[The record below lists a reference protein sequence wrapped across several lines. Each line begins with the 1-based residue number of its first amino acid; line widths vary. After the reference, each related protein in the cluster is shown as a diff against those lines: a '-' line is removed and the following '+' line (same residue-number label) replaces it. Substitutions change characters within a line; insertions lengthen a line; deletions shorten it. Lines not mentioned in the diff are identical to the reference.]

1 MLLVSRPVRTQ
12 DDNVKAG
19 VAWMLLTTLFFL
31 SLDAVAKHLVSSYP
45 VIQVVWGRFLFH
57 LILAA
62 MILGSRFG
70 FFVRSANLPLQIVRS
85 ILLLATTVLF
95 FFGVRLLPLAE
106 ASAIMFTSPI
116 LLSILA
122 IPFLGEKVGPYRWA
136 AIFVAFLGAL
146 VVVRPGTGV
155 MGVGALFLLGCSFC
169 NAFYQ
174 LITRKLRGTDEAR
187 TTLPGLWAAG
197 EVACTGLHG
206 ANRLA
211 SNSLLEGLVYG
222 HRAAISARERSASAS
237 GGAFEEVR
245 DWDAGEAVPS
255 DEAVVVTQNW
265 DEIRRFMWNY
275 VGIVRTDRRL
285 RRAARRIAMLQ
296 DEIREYYW
304 AHLVNRDMLELRNI
318 ADVAE
323 LIIRCAEARKESR
336 GLHYNLDYP
345 HAGEEWRGDTRVVK
359 GAPPRIT
366 HE

>member
-62 MILGSRFG
+62 MILGPRFG

-187 TTLPGLWAAG
+187 TTLLYTALAGTVGASLAVPLVWTPIAVGDWPLFAALGVFGCLGHFTLIKAFQSAPATVVAPFSYASIIWAILYGFLFFGDLPDFWTLVGASIIAAG
-197 EVACTGLHG
+197 GLYI
-206 ANRLA
+206 L
-211 SNSLLEGLVYG
+211 
-222 HRAAISARERSASAS
+222 HREK
-237 GGAFEEVR
+237 
-245 DWDAGEAVPS
+245 
-255 DEAVVVTQNW
+255 
-265 DEIRRFMWNY
+265 IRK
-275 VGIVRTDRRL
+275 
-285 RRAARRIAMLQ
+285 
-296 DEIREYYW
+296 
-304 AHLVNRDMLELRNI
+304 
-318 ADVAE
+318 AE
-323 LIIRCAEARKESR
+323 
-336 GLHYNLDYP
+336 
-345 HAGEEWRGDTRVVK
+345 
-359 GAPPRIT
+359 
-366 HE
+366 

>member
-62 MILGSRFG
+62 MILGPRFG

-187 TTLPGLWAAG
+187 TTLLYTALAGTVGASLAVPLVWTPIAAG
-197 EVACTGLHG
+197 DWPLFAALGVFGCLGHFTLIKAFQSAPATVVAPFSYASIIWAILYGFLFFGDLPDFWTLVGASIIAAGGLYI
-206 ANRLA
+206 L
-211 SNSLLEGLVYG
+211 
-222 HRAAISARERSASAS
+222 HRE
-237 GGAFEEVR
+237 
-245 DWDAGEAVPS
+245 
-255 DEAVVVTQNW
+255 Q
-265 DEIRRFMWNY
+265 IRK
-275 VGIVRTDRRL
+275 
-285 RRAARRIAMLQ
+285 
-296 DEIREYYW
+296 
-304 AHLVNRDMLELRNI
+304 
-318 ADVAE
+318 AE
-323 LIIRCAEARKESR
+323 
-336 GLHYNLDYP
+336 
-345 HAGEEWRGDTRVVK
+345 
-359 GAPPRIT
+359 
-366 HE
+366 

>member
-19 VAWMLLTTLFFL
+19 IAWMLLTTLFFL

-62 MILGSRFG
+62 MILGPRFG

-122 IPFLGEKVGPYRWA
+122 IPFLGETVGPYRWA

-187 TTLPGLWAAG
+187 TTLLYTALAGTVGASLAVPLVWTPIASGDWPLFAALGVFGCLGHFTLIKAFQSAPATVVAPFSYASIIWAILYGFLFFGDLPDLWTLAGASIIAAG
-197 EVACTGLHG
+197 GLYI
-206 ANRLA
+206 L
-211 SNSLLEGLVYG
+211 
-222 HRAAISARERSASAS
+222 HRE
-237 GGAFEEVR
+237 
-245 DWDAGEAVPS
+245 
-255 DEAVVVTQNW
+255 Q
-265 DEIRRFMWNY
+265 IRK
-275 VGIVRTDRRL
+275 
-285 RRAARRIAMLQ
+285 A
-296 DEIREYYW
+296 
-304 AHLVNRDMLELRNI
+304 
-318 ADVAE
+318 
-323 LIIRCAEARKESR
+323 K
-336 GLHYNLDYP
+336 
-345 HAGEEWRGDTRVVK
+345 
-359 GAPPRIT
+359 
-366 HE
+366 

>member
-19 VAWMLLTTLFFL
+19 IAWMLLTTLFFL

-62 MILGSRFG
+62 MILGPRFG

-187 TTLPGLWAAG
+187 TTLLYTALAGTVGASLAVPLVWTPIAAG
-197 EVACTGLHG
+197 DWPLFAALGVFGCLGHFTLIKAFQSAPATVVAPFSYASIIWAILYGFLFFGDLPDLWTLVGASIIAAGGLYI
-206 ANRLA
+206 L
-211 SNSLLEGLVYG
+211 
-222 HRAAISARERSASAS
+222 HREK
-237 GGAFEEVR
+237 
-245 DWDAGEAVPS
+245 
-255 DEAVVVTQNW
+255 
-265 DEIRRFMWNY
+265 IRK
-275 VGIVRTDRRL
+275 
-285 RRAARRIAMLQ
+285 
-296 DEIREYYW
+296 
-304 AHLVNRDMLELRNI
+304 
-318 ADVAE
+318 AE
-323 LIIRCAEARKESR
+323 
-336 GLHYNLDYP
+336 
-345 HAGEEWRGDTRVVK
+345 
-359 GAPPRIT
+359 
-366 HE
+366 

>member
-62 MILGSRFG
+62 MILGPRFG

-187 TTLPGLWAAG
+187 TTLLYTALAGTVGASLAVPLVWTPIAAG
-197 EVACTGLHG
+197 DWPLFAALGVFGCL
-206 ANRLA
+206 
-211 SNSLLEGLVYG
+211 G
-222 HRAAISARERSASAS
+222 HFTLIKAFQSA
-237 GGAFEEVR
+237 
-245 DWDAGEAVPS
+245 P
-255 DEAVVVTQNW
+255 
-265 DEIRRFMWNY
+265 
-275 VGIVRTDRRL
+275 
-285 RRAARRIAMLQ
+285 AR
-296 DEIREYYW
+296 
-304 AHLVNRDMLELRNI
+304 
-318 ADVAE
+318 
-323 LIIRCAEARKESR
+323 C
-336 GLHYNLDYP
+336 
-345 HAGEEWRGDTRVVK
+345 
-359 GAPPRIT
+359 
-366 HE
+366 